1 MAKKF
6 KNFMPKSAVQICI
19 DLCESDLHGDWRTR
33 EKVRSEL
40 FAQLCRLAKRYHTRA
55 LWYGNDSVCQPDK
68 FLFVKNGR
76 QYLFHIDGIRYD
88 GVNAN
93 CIDDRRYFGT
103 DIFTTRNTLNEC
115 SKGMAFVSTGAKTCF
130 VSGIGTCTDTN
141 IIIPPVHNGEKVT
154 GIGCYA
160 FFDCTDLTSVTIP
173 DSVTGIGDFAF
184 SGCYGLK
191 SVTIPDSVTE
201 IGDFVFSACTGL
213 QDITIGNGVTSIGW
227 GTFSMCHSLVSI
239 TIPDSVTSIGDSA
252 FDDCRSLVSITIPD
266 SVASI
271 SDSAFRRCDSLKNI
285 TMGNGISLEF

>member
-115 SKGMAFVSTGAKTCF
+115 SKGLEFVSNGDGTCS
-130 VSGIGTCTDTN
+130 VSGIGTCTDTD
-141 IIIPPVHNGEKVT
+141 IKIPSVYNGER
-154 GIGCYA
+154 
-160 FFDCTDLTSVTIP
+160 
-173 DSVTGIGDFAF
+173 
-184 SGCYGLK
+184 
-191 SVTIPDSVTE
+191 
-201 IGDFVFSACTGL
+201 
-213 QDITIGNGVTSIGW
+213 VTSIGRVAFK
-227 GTFSMCHSLVSI
+227 GCSSLTSI
-239 TIPDSVTSIGDSA
+239 TIPDGVKSIGKFA
-252 FDDCRSLVSITIPD
+252 FKGCTG
-266 SVASI
+266 
-271 SDSAFRRCDSLKNI
+271 LKNI
-285 TMGNGISLEF
+285 TMGNNISSKF